1 VLAEQRRRFLP
12 EVREFITTTVT
23 ERERKSIK
31 LQWPGLCS
39 SPGARHP
46 LSCLLA
52 FSPSIKSCQTKG
64 EIELETKVG
73 TLLQGDL
80 IAVTREIIDF

>member
-1 VLAEQRRRFLP
+1 M
-12 EVREFITTTVT
+12 
-23 ERERKSIK
+23 
-31 LQWPGLCS
+31 
-39 SPGARHP
+39 
-46 LSCLLA
+46 SCLLA